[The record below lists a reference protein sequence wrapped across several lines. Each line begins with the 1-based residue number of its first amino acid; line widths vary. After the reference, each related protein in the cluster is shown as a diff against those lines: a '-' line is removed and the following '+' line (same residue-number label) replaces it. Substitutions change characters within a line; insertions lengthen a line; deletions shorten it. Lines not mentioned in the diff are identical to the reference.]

1 MKRVVIVGA
10 SRTPFGRFRGSL
22 AALSPVELASAATGS
37 VLSVCD
43 STKVDQVFLGN
54 VLSAGQGMNIAR
66 QVVRHV
72 GLPLQVAATTV
83 NMMCGSGLQAVRLGV
98 AAIRS
103 GEANVVLCGGCESMS
118 ASGMHVSRPRKG
130 EKIDPQSML
139 DLMQRDGLTDP
150 ETGEHMGIQTE
161 RLAQSDGI
169 SRTQQ
174 DEFALRSQQLY
185 QAAKRDG
192 VFTAEIT
199 GLPQLA
205 EDEHPRDHIS
215 MQDLRSLR
223 PGFHEDG
230 SITAGNS
237 SGINDGAAMLIVS
250 DRDYALSQGWPV
262 LCEWVD
268 SAVTGCDPN
277 EMGLGPAFVSA
288 DRVNEVEEG
297 HRLLVH
303 RGRYGNCRLVAEPRV
318 ASGCSRLAVGGA
330 GVITQAISH
339 GSVCGR
345 QVSECPIVINEWYGP
360 GHSSQWTAPGAE
372 TFNAQIS
379 VHLFSHVAK
388 LSHNLRVQSCDVF

>member
-1 MKRVVIVGA
+1 MKRVVIIGA

-22 AALSPVELASAATGS
+22 ASLSPVELASAATGS
-37 VLSVCD
+37 ALSVCD

-66 QVVRHV
+66 QVVRDV

-118 ASGMHVSRPRKG
+118 ASGMHVPRPRKG
-130 EKIDPQSML
+130 EKLDPQTAL

-150 ETGEHMGIQTE
+150 ETGEHMAIQTE

-192 VFTAEIT
+192 VFAAEIA

-205 EDEHPRDHIS
+205 EDEHPRDQMS
-215 MQDLRSLR
+215 LQDLRSLR

-237 SGINDGAAMLIVS
+237 SGINDGAAILIVS
-250 DRDYALSQGWPV
+250 DREYALSQGWPV

-277 EMGLGPAFVSA
+277 EMGLGPVFAIRRLFERNQLQWRDIDHLEINEAFA
-288 DRVNEVEEG
+288 AQTLACMRRLELRIDRDDDTV
-297 HRLLVH
+297 
-303 RGRYGNCRLVAEPRV
+303 V
-318 ASGCSRLAVGGA
+318 ASGACRLRMNSSGGA
-330 GVITQAISH
+330 IAI
-339 GSVCGR
+339 
-345 QVSECPIVINEWYGP
+345 
-360 GHSSQWTAPGAE
+360 GHPLAASGARLG
-372 TFNAQIS
+372 
-379 VHLFSHVAK
+379 VHLSQQIAAMKSRKGIVSLCIGGGMGIAALLQRHE
-388 LSHNLRVQSCDVF
+388 